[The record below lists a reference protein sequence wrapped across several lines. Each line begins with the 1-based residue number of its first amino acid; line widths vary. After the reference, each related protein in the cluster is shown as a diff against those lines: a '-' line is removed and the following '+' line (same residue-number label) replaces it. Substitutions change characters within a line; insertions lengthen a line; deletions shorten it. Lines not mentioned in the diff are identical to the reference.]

1 MFPKIAVPLAV
12 LITLLLSAG
21 PASAAVVEGKVVSV
35 DDSEYEII
43 IQTKTGDEK
52 EYDVDDNCQITL
64 DGKTAKLDDIEE
76 GDLVKLTTK
85 SQKGKEVVVKIE
97 AKSAQ

>member
-1 MFPKIAVPLAV
+1 MLPKIILPLAV
-12 LITLLLSAG
+12 LIALLLATG
-21 PASAAVVEGKVVSV
+21 QASAAVVEGKVVSV
-35 DDSEYEII
+35 DDSEYEIV
-43 IQTKTGDEK
+43 IQTKTGDQK

-64 DGKTAKLDDIEE
+64 DGKKADLDDIDE

-85 SQKGKEVVVKIE
+85 SQKGKEVVIKIE

>member
-1 MFPKIAVPLAV
+1 MLPKLTVPLAA
-12 LITLLLSAG
+12 LIALLLVTQK
-21 PASAAVVEGKVVSV
+21 ASAAVVEGKVVSV
-35 DDSEYEII
+35 DDSEFEIV
-43 IQTKTGDEK
+43 IQTKAGDQK

-64 DGKTAKLDDIEE
+64 DGKKADLDDIEE

-85 SQKGKEVVVKIE
+85 SHKGKEVVIKIE